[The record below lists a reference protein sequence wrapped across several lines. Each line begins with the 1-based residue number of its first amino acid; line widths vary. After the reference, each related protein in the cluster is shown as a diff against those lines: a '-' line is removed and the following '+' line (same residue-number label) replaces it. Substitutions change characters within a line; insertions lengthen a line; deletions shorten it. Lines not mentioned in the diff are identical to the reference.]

1 MVEIIEKS
9 GPDKVPS
16 CIIDKKLVSAIG
28 QLLESDKSLQS
39 RLSYYLDTK
48 RREIKSKKVSDFTQA
63 DWTSKLNRLTIETD
77 GNSPRVKIE
86 VNFRQPR
93 NSELLVSGED
103 PIWVSGM
110 KTRIEE
116 IFQECKTSYHRVN
129 NPGIYKVPLT
139 FLLTLVFLIIP
150 AFLLLNPLG
159 TILTM
164 PVILIITLIASPVA
178 IVFYA
183 LMDWLLPYFE
193 YDKMKQMQLRKW
205 IMAAITGSGIVTF
218 VVTYLI
224 TKLLGL

>member
-1 MVEIIEKS
+1 
-9 GPDKVPS
+9 
-16 CIIDKKLVSAIG
+16 
-28 QLLESDKSLQS
+28 
-39 RLSYYLDTK
+39 
-48 RREIKSKKVSDFTQA
+48 
-63 DWTSKLNRLTIETD
+63 
-77 GNSPRVKIE
+77 
-86 VNFRQPR
+86 
-93 NSELLVSGED
+93 LLVSGED